1 MPINQTISSI
11 QSINSDDKVEIGQK
25 KAKTGLGLN
34 MHGHSQSQQI
44 TMPDNRSS
52 PNFPFLNAQTSP
64 NVTKVQVNDFKK
76 KNNKNNSQVIQEFG
90 TTDDGQRSFNVNYD
104 LPSESLEDVDDQYK
118 DSEFYSPLKGRSK
131 HDVTSMTSS
140 VANSNFGVSPTKL
153 QQTMNKLIQKKI
165 LDENNPNR
173 AANGQEAAHEGI
185 HSEIEAESQLS
196 SIIGLSPKGE
206 VNTFVAK

>member
-76 KNNKNNSQVIQEFG
+76 KNNKNNSQVI
-90 TTDDGQRSFNVNYD
+90 
-104 LPSESLEDVDDQYK
+104 
-118 DSEFYSPLKGRSK
+118 
-131 HDVTSMTSS
+131 
-140 VANSNFGVSPTKL
+140 
-153 QQTMNKLIQKKI
+153 
-165 LDENNPNR
+165 
-173 AANGQEAAHEGI
+173 
-185 HSEIEAESQLS
+185 
-196 SIIGLSPKGE
+196 
-206 VNTFVAK
+206 